1 MVIYMERFT
10 VFNGK
15 THYFDWAMFNSYGT
29 NYQRVGGKHP
39 TIYRLST
46 VQISSIHSMFITTSA
61 VNCHA
66 YKCVGQCVSSK
77 NGKAFFLGKSW
88 KTWWNIG
95 NSHFFLVI
103 PPFFPYFCEEM
114 ERDPSQ
120 VGVTTENP
128 AKIHQEL
135 IPSSSFKRKDGQK
148 RRKQNDY
155 IPGINI
161 YIYIWNNSWDRWCF
175 LYGKIPDKWRFI
187 AGKFIYKWWFSMAML
202 NNQMVSLLKRP

>member
-15 THYFDWAMFNSYGT
+15 THFFDWAMFNSYGT

-61 VNCHA
+61 VNCH
-66 YKCVGQCVSSK
+66 KCIQMCWLMCLFEKWESI
-77 NGKAFFLGKSW
+77 FLEKSW
-88 KTWWNIG
+88 KTWCNIG

-120 VGVTTENP
+120 VGVTTKNP

-161 YIYIWNNSWDRWCF
+161 YGIIPGIDDDY
-175 LYGKIPDKWRFI
+175 YMGK
-187 AGKFIYKWWFSMAML
+187 
-202 NNQMVSLLKRP
+202 SLTNGGL